1 MFHVTEY
8 FCSAEKL
15 SLSLRILAASFTNVR
30 ITPCIFTLKPL
41 VKTQHDH
48 GECAAIFCRMVL
60 LSLWQRIIPSI
71 PAFRQSPPLFQASG
85 KMIMLTI
92 PINIIALPQA
102 MQAQVRRRRTAL
114 GLVVESP
121 CNVEHKGRFTAQV
134 QHLVAAASN
143 VYVRH
148 RRACDPSGVP
158 R

>member
-48 GECAAIFCRMVL
+48 GECAAVFCRMVL

-102 MQAQVRRRRTAL
+102 MQAQTRRLRTAL
-114 GLVVESP
+114 GFRGRYALTIEGLSVGSLTMRGRSLFSSDP
-121 CNVEHKGRFTAQV
+121 RALLKKSDDNVRQ
-134 QHLVAAASN
+134 L
-143 VYVRH
+143 R
-148 RRACDPSGVP
+148 
-158 R
+158 